1 VINDPTQIEDDALK
15 VIAETDVM
23 VVDPITGEIVK
34 IIAGNPIPVGYEVL
48 NDDVNDD
55 RPKS

>member
-1 VINDPTQIEDDALK
+1 VTEINDQAQIEEDALK
-15 VIAETDVM
+15 AIAETDVM

-34 IIAGNPIPVGYEVL
+34 IIAGNPIPVGYEVI
-48 NDDVNDD
+48 NDD